1 MSAPTVLP
9 EAIDDQVRELCAN
22 AVDALEI
29 AAGLEFGGLTDEAA
43 ALRHGHADVF
53 AYAEALYR
61 SVPRKPVEPVVDGPV
76 PWAGNQ
82 GRHAVRGI
90 LFGLPGLCYVTA
102 AQAVTGSTVVLVV
115 SLLLAWA
122 YGQGAAYL
130 AYVAIGH
137 GDRDA
142 GLAVARWGLRAG
154 LAVLAPVIAGVGVL
168 TSAGPAGIALAL
180 GQAAYL
186 LAAGVILVADGEL
199 VLLAVLIP
207 GCVVSAVY
215 LVSGWP
221 QPWAVWAAGALSVAE
236 AVVLAEIVS
245 RTPARASVRG
255 RLLGALAPALF
266 GALCGGLLAAGTPL
280 KNGALVM
287 VPLSLSMGAAEWAVF
302 RFRRGGHLL
311 LGRTATARRFA
322 RAVRGE
328 LFGALGRYLAVLLA
342 LTALAWLAG
351 RPGYGETLRL
361 AANLALG
368 GAVLVALILQSCGI
382 NAPVLGLFGVALAA
396 ELAAPQTPELQLG
409 AYLALLFAIT
419 CLAWAAVART
429 PLHR

>member
-1 MSAPTVLP
+1 MSAATVLP
-9 EAIDDQVRELCAN
+9 EPVDDHVRDLCAN
-22 AVDALEI
+22 AVDPLEI
-29 AAGLEFGGLTDEAA
+29 AAGLEFGGLTDEGAA
-43 ALRHGHADVF
+43 RHGHSDVF

-61 SVPRKPVEPVVDGPV
+61 SVPRKPAEPSQETPV
-76 PWAGNQ
+76 PWSGHP

-102 AQAVTGSTVVLVV
+102 AQAVTGPTAVLVV

-142 GLAVARWGLRAG
+142 GLAVARRALRVG
-154 LAVLAPVIAGVGVL
+154 LAVLAPVIVAVGMF
-168 TSAGPAGIALAL
+168 TSASPAGIALAL

-207 GCVVSAVY
+207 GCAVSAVH
-215 LVSGWP
+215 LVTGWP
-221 QPWAVWAAGALSVAE
+221 APWAVWAAGALSVAE

-245 RTPARASVRG
+245 RSPARPTGLR
-255 RLLGALAPALF
+255 RLPGAVPPALF
-266 GALCGGLLAAGTPL
+266 GALCGGLLAVSAPAQ
-280 KNGALVM
+280 NGALVM

-311 LGRTATARRFA
+311 LGRTATARRFG
-322 RAVRGE
+322 RAVRLE
-328 LFGALGRYLAVLLA
+328 LLGALGRYLAVLLV
-342 LTALAWLAG
+342 LTALAWLAV
-351 RPGYGETLRL
+351 RPGAGETLRL

-382 NAPVLGLFGVALAA
+382 SRPVLALFATALAA
-396 ELAAPQTPELQLG
+396 GLLTPGTPQIQLLAHV
-409 AYLALLFAIT
+409 ALLCALT
-419 CLAWAAVART
+419 GLAWPAVART
-429 PLHR
+429 SLHI